1 MLIAVFGLA
10 GIMISVRALKP
21 DIHVLELLF
30 LRALVGLIVITVI
43 MAPRGRRGLITK
55 RPVMQIFRNLAHVI
69 AQFCVFFAVI
79 TIPLAQ
85 VTAIEFTIPAM
96 TAALAALTIGEK
108 VSSHRWI
115 GMAVSFVG
123 VLFIVRPGFVEVPV
137 EVLIIIVGALF
148 FSINNVMVKVLSQ
161 TDSAGNMVFT
171 MNALQVLILI
181 GPAIYFWTNPEWRHV
196 PWILM
201 LGLSGMIAH
210 YCMSRALQLI
220 DTSVC
225 FPIDFLR
232 LPLIAV
238 IAWLAWDET
247 FSPWTV
253 VGAMIIFGSTYYAV
267 SRESKE
273 KAKG

>member
-1 MLIAVFGLA
+1 MLIAVVGLA

-21 DIHVLELLF
+21 DIHLLELLF
-30 LRALVGLIVITVI
+30 LRALVGLIVVAAI
-43 MAPRGRRGLITK
+43 MAPHGRRGLITK
-55 RPVMQIFRNLAHVI
+55 RPAMQIIRNMVHVT

-79 TIPLAQ
+79 AIPLAE

-96 TAALAALTIGEK
+96 TAAIAALTIGEK

-115 GMAVSFVG
+115 GMAMSFAG
-123 VLFIVRPGFVEVPV
+123 VLFIVRPGFVEVPA

-161 TDSAGNMVFT
+161 TDSAGTMVFT

-181 GPAIYFWTNPEWRHV
+181 GPALYFWTTPEWRHV
-196 PWILM
+196 PWILT

-253 VGAMIIFGSTYYAV
+253 FGAVIIFGSTYYAI
-267 SRESKE
+267 SREARE
-273 KAKG
+273 KAKR